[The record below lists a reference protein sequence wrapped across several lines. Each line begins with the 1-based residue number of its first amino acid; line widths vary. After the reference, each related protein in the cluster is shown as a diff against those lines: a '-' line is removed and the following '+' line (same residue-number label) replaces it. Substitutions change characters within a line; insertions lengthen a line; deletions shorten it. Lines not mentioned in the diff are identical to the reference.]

1 MGDFDRLS
9 DFEQLVLLAVV
20 RLDDDAYGVTVRRE
34 IERVSGRPASTTAT
48 YAALER
54 MEQRALVTSWVGDST
69 PVRGGRAKKHF
80 RLTSEGAAALHDA
93 RTEMERMWEGLEAH
107 PDLEVP

>member
-1 MGDFDRLS
+1 MADTGRLS

-34 IERVSGRPASTTAT
+34 IERVSGRSASMTAT

-54 MEQRALVTSWVGDST
+54 MEQRGFVASWVGEAT

-80 RLTSEGAAALHDA
+80 RLTAEGATSLHGA
-93 RTEMERMWEGLEAH
+93 RAEMARMWEGLDAH
-107 PDLEVP
+107 PDLDVP

>member
-1 MGDFDRLS
+1 MGDTHRLS
-9 DFEQLVLLAVV
+9 EFEQLVLLAVV
-20 RLDDDAYGVTVRRE
+20 RLDEDAYGVTVCRE
-34 IERVSGRPASTTAT
+34 IESVSGRSPSVTAT

-54 MEQRALVTSWVGDST
+54 MEQWRLVDSWVGEAT

-80 RLTSEGAAALHDA
+80 RIRPEGARALHNA
-93 RTEMERMWEGLEAH
+93 RAEMERMWEGLDAH

>member
-1 MGDFDRLS
+1 MGDTDRLS

-34 IERVSGRPASTTAT
+34 IETVTGRSASTTAT

-54 MEQRALVTSWVGDST
+54 LEQRGLVTSWVGEAT

-80 RLTSEGAAALHDA
+80 RLTTEGATALHEA
-93 RTEMERMWEGLEAH
+93 RAEMERMWEGVDAH